1 MASRDLTSP
10 VVRGRPLVLATRSA
24 GKLAELRS
32 MAQASGLDVVDLT
45 AVGLGTEDPA
55 EDRLEVHETF
65 EANARA
71 KARWFAARVP
81 GCIVI
86 ADDSGLEVAALGGA
100 PGVRSKRWTGSVTTG
115 EALHAENN
123 AALLRALADVVD
135 RAARFVTVMV
145 ACDGVHEWVARG
157 ECAGR
162 ILGASDGTG
171 GFGYDPVFWS
181 EELGMSFGR
190 ADRAEKSR
198 VSHRGRAFRSL
209 LQRLS
214 SPDAFRLVDLNG
226 GLH

>member
-1 MASRDLTSP
+1 
-10 VVRGRPLVLATRSA
+10 
-24 GKLAELRS
+24 

-45 AVGLGTEDPA
+45 AVGFGTEDPA

-81 GCIVI
+81 GHIVI

-100 PGVRSKRWTGSVTTG
+100 PGVRSKRWTGSVATG
-115 EALHAENN
+115 EALYAENN

-135 RAARFVTVMV
+135 RSARFVTVMV

-190 ADRAEKSR
+190 AERAEKSR

-214 SPDAFRLVDLNG
+214 SPDAFRLVDLTG